1 MAPRRPGTTLSEFQR
16 HWRDEHA
23 EAALLIPTL
32 RAYVQ
37 NHAVLDRNGRP
48 LLPYPGFDACAETDY
63 DDLAAMDAGF
73 ASPEYQQ
80 DVQADEAMLIDKSKF
95 WFLLCE
101 RVVLVSGSPAADSVK
116 LLTFM
121 RAHPLADRKELLDV
135 AGGPYADL
143 VQVAGALRHEQL
155 IPSPGAHQGRQAASC
170 ELVDSVTFSN
180 AEQALDFVNGAAG
193 HEADALLGGKV
204 FGRERLLA
212 TARVVKAL
220 DENEGQAER

>member
-1 MAPRRPGTTLSEFQR
+1 MAPRRPGTTLRQFQR

-23 EAALLIPTL
+23 QAALLIPTL

-37 NHAVLDRNGRP
+37 NHAVLDRNARP

-63 DDLAAMDAGF
+63 DDLATMDAGF

-95 WFLLCE
+95 WLLLCE
-101 RVVLVSGSPAADSVK
+101 RVVLASGRPPADSVK

-143 VQVAGALRHEQL
+143 VQAAGALRHEQL
-155 IPSPGAHQGRQAASC
+155 IPLPEAHHGRQAANC
-170 ELVDSVTFSN
+170 ELVDAVTFTN
-180 AEQALDFVNGAAG
+180 AEQAFDFVNGATG
-193 HEADALLGGKV
+193 HEIDALLTGKV

-212 TARVVKAL
+212 TARVVKMLA
-220 DENEGQAER
+220 ENEGQAER